1 MQALAR
7 GEAKAFFSS
16 GQTVPSGGLAV
27 FVTLVHNRDFSLYC
41 LVDGRLKCTVTS
53 VVTKQSEVGDGEG
66 DDDDAMVPSF
76 QDAFSEALVTA
87 SQSVLAASQERGGR
101 PGGSKAAKKGRK
113 KLVLFTTG
121 GTRRAT

>member
-1 MQALAR
+1 MSYLLC
-7 GEAKAFFSS
+7 F
-16 GQTVPSGGLAV
+16 
-27 FVTLVHNRDFSLYC
+27 
-41 LVDGRLKCTVTS
+41 VDGRVRNSATT
-53 VVTKQSEVGDGEG
+53 VVTKQSEVDDGEG
-66 DDDDAMVPSF
+66 EEEDAIVPSF